1 MSTSAQ
7 GRDLCP
13 VDGKLRSASLPW
25 PVNNQNGYHTLP
37 FSCAKAISVLRANPS
52 DCVCPCRRKRKK
64 ITSNYSATHGPK
76 STRCLCVCAWK
87 SPIVWPTV
95 LACCLM
101 HGLRKKSKKDNSRIA
116 LMFSKKI
123 YTKQSMQKLA
133 AAKATTRT
141 FCRHSMLHLL
151 PCSTS
156 TTSDDGCESA

>member
-1 MSTSAQ
+1 MVRKAHGVCVSVRGKAQ
-7 GRDLCP
+7 LFGPL
-13 VDGKLRSASLPW
+13 LERS
-25 PVNNQNGYHTLP
+25 H
-37 FSCAKAISVLRANPS
+37 
-52 DCVCPCRRKRKK
+52 
-64 ITSNYSATHGPK
+64 
-76 STRCLCVCAWK
+76 
-87 SPIVWPTV
+87 TV